1 MKDLIKQMTDIEN
14 STKEQ
19 LNEAASLTVNAE
31 TGAEIADMIS
41 AMQGNAGMGKPVA
54 ADMPM
59 PMRHDIDKF
68 RAAVD
73 DDPSIPGRDD
83 VDGDQD
89 LQAGLLG
96 ALGGAAAGSMIPG
109 AGAALGGVGAA
120 GGGALGGMIGGPG
133 GAALGSK
140 IGGAIGRAA
149 PAAIGGMVGD
159 KLTGEEMEADNTMN
173 SILAKWI
180 DHYNSDI
187 GSDGAGAAMQEIIDD
202 LNQDN
207 GLIADD
213 YPQLQKFAEKLDG
226 GWEIVDEKIPG
237 STGEEQLNT
246 LVKTI
251 NDDQYITSLFKQ
263 QTDQWDFGTDEE
275 KEGKTDE
282 WANSAP
288 GEDSEDRGDMG
299 DYEDNIRD
307 GDDLH
312 AKKNR
317 KAIRTVNPALE
328 NIKETLYKALS
339 EKKAKPDYIDID
351 GDGDKKE
358 PMKKAVKD
366 KKSKKVGEG
375 AVKGAMMNDAEK
387 MSLKAF
393 IKKYG
398 EENRDTWKAMN
409 EAVIREGKMP
419 SKAHVMKMCKDG
431 MSKAEMLK
439 MHPDCDQ
446 AKLKTMI
453 DGCKKEMKESLE
465 EAKLIVEAGCVGEM
479 KKLNA
484 SGCTKEAMYKKIN
497 AEYNCGREKFE
508 KLYAAHCG

>member
-1 MKDLIKQMTDIEN
+1 MKDLIKQMTDIET
-14 STKEQ
+14 SSKEQ

-31 TGAEIADMIS
+31 TGAEIADMIA

-54 ADMPM
+54 GDMPM

-140 IGGAIGRAA
+140 IGGAIGKAA
-149 PAAIGGMVGD
+149 PAAIGSMVGD
-159 KLTGEEMEADNTMN
+159 KLTGEEDV
-173 SILAKWI
+173 
-180 DHYNSDI
+180 D
-187 GSDGAGAAMQEIIDD
+187 EITKA
-202 LNQDN
+202 Q
-207 GLIADD
+207 
-213 YPQLQKFAEKLDG
+213 EKLPP
-226 GWEIVDEKIPG
+226 K
-237 STGEEQLNT
+237 
-246 LVKTI
+246 LVKAI
-251 NDDQYITSLFKQ
+251 KD
-263 QTDQWDFGTDEE
+263 
-275 KEGKTDE
+275 KEAKDGKTDE

-288 GEDSEDRGDMG
+288 GEEASDRGDMG

-328 NIKETLYKALS
+328 NIKDTLYKALS

-366 KKSKKVGEG
+366 KKAKKVSEGE
-375 AVKGAMMNDAEK
+375 
-387 MSLKAF
+387 F
-393 IKKYG
+393 KKTG
-398 EENRDTWKAMN
+398 
-409 EAVIREGKMP
+409 
-419 SKAHVMKMCKDG
+419 KDG
-431 MSKAEMLK
+431 
-439 MHPDCDQ
+439 
-446 AKLKTMI
+446 
-453 DGCKKEMKESLE
+453 DGSFDES
-465 EAKLIVEAGCVGEM
+465 GCVGEM
-479 KKLNA
+479 KKLKA
-484 SGCTKEAMYKKIN
+484 SGCAKHEMYNKVSEK
-497 AEYNCGREKFE
+497 YGCSKGKFE
-508 KLYAAHCG
+508 KLYASHCG